1 MMSYGLVEVRCC
13 CRHRDGFR
21 PRGICNARN
30 HIHINSRT
38 QSHKSTQ
45 GNAYINMQ
53 LHAAFRHMLIHI
65 YLSECVAHI
74 VYCIYRL
81 CKNWVERT
89 VRIGYRREMS
99 TALQCCICSVRG
111 NAQWCLAWSADGV
124 SKVCICAMFILYG
137 LHQSCVAS
145 SIDEVHTGKLT
156 PQTHFSVHCIG
167 EIFSIYAMQELWV

>member
-38 QSHKSTQ
+38 QSH
-45 GNAYINMQ
+45 
-53 LHAAFRHMLIHI
+53 I

-99 TALQCCICSVRG
+99 TALQWCICSVWG

-124 SKVCICAMFILYG
+124 SQVCICAMFILYG

-145 SIDEVHTGKLT
+145 SIDEV
-156 PQTHFSVHCIG
+156 QEVHRKAYTTDTFLRSLHWRNIQHLR
-167 EIFSIYAMQELWV
+167 YARIVGVNL